1 MGRRTLRQLLVT
13 ATVLFFVGTFLPG
26 GGIGC
31 LHHESLGFGLPLPW
45 LTIDV
50 KYGRPIP
57 SGDFYA
63 QGPIEGIEGLGIDW
77 ISVPADLAAMLA
89 LSAMCVG
96 VGKGGAGAVR
106 WFRNRGQRR
115 TRNNRARGAGHQ
127 F

>member
-1 MGRRTLRQLLVT
+1 MLEVCPPVDNRRGRHGQENAETDTCDGDGPLLRGDVP
-13 ATVLFFVGTFLPG
+13 AGRWYRLPAP
-26 GGIGC
+26 
-31 LHHESLGFGLPLPW
+31 HESLGLGLPLPW

-96 VGKGGAGAVR
+96 VGKSGAGEP
-106 WFRNRGQRR
+106 
-115 TRNNRARGAGHQ
+115 RATANAQ
-127 F
+127 